1 VHFAE
6 FFLILQRQTKKE
18 RIYMTEEEKKEYDEI
33 MAGLKGSENEEEQI
47 LMDRFTFGDKEPT
60 ILLAFEAIINR
71 SECCE
76 LRDDS
81 LYVETEEAFDYV
93 AKK

>member
-1 VHFAE
+1 
-6 FFLILQRQTKKE
+6 
-18 RIYMTEEEKKEYDEI
+18 MTVEEKKEYDEI
-33 MAGLKGSENEEEQI
+33 MAGLKGSEEPCHTEDEADEEEEI

-81 LYVETEEAFDYV
+81 LYVETEEAFD
-93 AKK
+93 

>member
-1 VHFAE
+1 
-6 FFLILQRQTKKE
+6 
-18 RIYMTEEEKKEYDEI
+18 MTEEEKKEYDEI

-60 ILLAFEAIINR
+60 ILLAFEEIINR

-76 LRDDS
+76 RRD
-81 LYVETEEAFDYV
+81 
-93 AKK
+93 